1 MTDWHDVVPALNSL
15 LITLSIYVFLL
26 LNVEIRNR
34 IRNLETRRDA
44 TNQAPEARRKRQ
56 DARNPVPSGSN
67 SMPSSGNPM
76 PSASGQA
83 PEDGSAKDGGTPDI
97 AKQPHP

>member
-44 TNQAPEARRKRQ
+44 APPPPEARSKRQ
-56 DARNPVPSGSN
+56 DAR
-67 SMPSSGNPM
+67 NPM

-83 PEDGSAKDGGTPDI
+83 PEDGATKEGGTPDT
-97 AKQPHP
+97 ARQPRP

>member
-44 TNQAPEARRKRQ
+44 TNQAPEARRQLPEVESKRP
-56 DARNPVPSGSN
+56 DARNQS
-67 SMPSSGNPM
+67 
-76 PSASGQA
+76 
-83 PEDGSAKDGGTPDI
+83 PEDGAKKQGKAPENGEHPDS
-97 AKQPHP
+97 